1 MFVASERLA
10 IGKLQTSATQGS
22 DDLASFSGSRTT
34 KLQDCFSLAWL
45 EIEAEVVGGEMP
57 VQEFCGRGD
66 LLQEFK
72 GATGLE
78 EKSNVVHVR
87 NLAQRDTS
95 RNLSHSRC

>member
-1 MFVASERLA
+1 MFVARENYERLT

-22 DDLASFSGSRTT
+22 DDLASFSSSRTT
-34 KLQDCFSLAWL
+34 KLQDCFSLAWH

-57 VQEFCGRGD
+57 FQDFCGRGD

-72 GATGLE
+72 GDRGSE
-78 EKSNVVHVR
+78 VKSNVVRVR

-95 RNLSHSRC
+95 RNLG